1 MTSSTAPPTVP
12 TVTTSS
18 SPTTAPRPSRLPRGR
33 RTVSAVIV
41 ATLLLIVAVV
51 VAWQAIL
58 VQTGRE
64 LYGVNA
70 SAIADRLHLT
80 PWNDTA
86 VTIAAAALM
95 VVGLWLLALAVLPS
109 PRRYLQLR
117 EADPVLVTGIN
128 RRNLRRALD
137 GAAQRVNGIS
147 AAETRL
153 TKSTA
158 TTTVTSSL
166 SMTGGLTETAQNAI
180 TTRLQQ
186 LDPVEPIAVRVQL
199 SGQRRR

>member
-158 TTTVTSSL
+158 TTSVTSSL

>member
-18 SPTTAPRPSRLPRGR
+18 SPTTPPRPSRLPRGR

-158 TTTVTSSL
+158 TTSVTSSL